1 MAHAT
6 AASLLD
12 TILRV
17 ALAPGEQADNN
28 RFSFEGLTVGPGA
41 GGALAIRIRKLEAE
55 SFRLASGSLR
65 LEVGRLVLNGVL
77 ALVRFEAGRPRVQR
91 VEADSAGLSAV
102 KIQAPVQLANGDG
115 GAVTGTWRLEPLA
128 GANGTIRA
136 EIVDAHLL
144 FDADVTVPI
153 QAGQV
158 DFRSATVEH
167 VGPDSRMGVSRL
179 GIYVDAP
186 NGRSYLYQFASAVVA
201 GVEYERRGNM
211 LGPWVTSRGKL
222 QLQPFGESL
231 LARPAAGQAHGVS
244 AQARQLF
251 DRTAV
256 AGELRLGDGQFG
268 SPGARA
274 ELVGRAEGRNT
285 VRIHSE
291 AVGRGFTL
299 AMQALSVRDA
309 VLEMRGW
316 QVRGGEVSGAVTLR
330 ALLEEAK
337 LCLALEVDSLQVSGL
352 QVGPRPAGP
361 AH

>member
-1 MAHAT
+1 MADGT
-6 AASLLD
+6 AASLLG
-12 TILRV
+12 TILGA
-17 ALAPGEQADNN
+17 ALAPGEQADDN
-28 RFSFEGLTVGPGA
+28 RFSLEGVTFGA
-41 GGALAIRIRKLEAE
+41 GAEGHLSIRIRKLEVA
-55 SFRLASGSLR
+55 SFRLASGPLR
-65 LEVGRLVLNGVL
+65 FEVGRLVLNGLL
-77 ALVRFEAGRPRVQR
+77 ASVRFEAGRPRLER
-91 VEADSAGLSAV
+91 VEADSAELGAV
-102 KIQAPVQLANGDG
+102 KIQAPVQLTSAGL
-115 GAVTGTWRLEPLA
+115 GAVAGAWRLEPLA
-128 GANGTIRA
+128 NANGTVRA

-158 DFRSATVEH
+158 DFRDATVEH

-201 GVEYERRGNM
+201 GVEYERRGTM

-222 QLQPFGESL
+222 QLQPFAESL
-231 LARPAAGQAHGVS
+231 LGQPPGGQAQGFTEQS
-244 AQARQLF
+244 RQLF

-256 AGELRLGDGQFG
+256 AGEVRLGDGQFG
-268 SPGARA
+268 APGARA

-299 AMQALSVRDA
+299 AMEALHVRDA
-309 VLEMRGW
+309 ALGMQGW
-316 QVRGGEVSGAVTLR
+316 HVRGSEVSGAMTLR
-330 ALLEEAK
+330 TLLEDTK
-337 LCLALEVDSLQVSGL
+337 LCLALEVGSLKASGL
-352 QVGPRPAGP
+352 RIAPQPAGA

>member
-1 MAHAT
+1 MADAT

-12 TILRV
+12 TILAA

-28 RFSFEGLTVGPGA
+28 RFSFEGLTFGA
-41 GGALAIRIRKLEAE
+41 GPEGAMAIRIRRLEVA
-55 SFRLASGSLR
+55 SFRLASGALR
-65 LEVGRLVLNGVL
+65 LEVGQLALDGLL
-77 ALVRFEAGRPRVQR
+77 ALVRFDAGRPRVQR
-91 VEADSAGLSAV
+91 VEAESAELSAIR
-102 KIQAPVQLANGDG
+102 IQAPVQLTSG
-115 GAVTGTWRLEPLA
+115 GHGAIAGAWRLEPLA
-128 GANGTIRA
+128 DANGTIRA

-158 DFRSATVEH
+158 DFRDATVEH

-186 NGRSYLYQFASAVVA
+186 NGRSYLYQFASAVIA
-201 GVEYERRGNM
+201 GVEYERRGTM

-231 LARPAAGQAHGVS
+231 LAQRRDGQAQGFTEQS
-244 AQARQLF
+244 RQLF

-256 AGELRLGDGQFG
+256 AGEVRLGDGQLAA
-268 SPGARA
+268 PGVRA

-299 AMQALSVRDA
+299 AIETLSARDA
-309 VLEMRGW
+309 ALAAKGRQLHCGEMT
-316 QVRGGEVSGAVTLR
+316 GAVTLR
-330 ALLEEAK
+330 MFLEEAK
-337 LCLALEVDSLQVSGL
+337 LCLALEVASLKVAGL
-352 QVGPRPAGP
+352 QLGPQSAGA